1 MSIKIMSMV
10 FDTPLKPTQKLIMLA
25 LADHANDMGGRVFPS
40 MERVA
45 HKVCL
50 SKRQVQR
57 IMNDLRKDGYIEMVH
72 KASRH
77 RPREYRIDLVKLKA
91 IMVEY
96 ETPMKVRGDNMS
108 SLNSIPPTSGV
119 FRGDIAMSPKPSVVK
134 LTDNKVNLGRTKAV
148 RHPDSQH
155 KAIQMYRKITNRY
168 PKKELYTTIIEV
180 IGDKSENDLRP
191 YHQEWLERGY
201 NPMSIKWLTEWVV
214 QGSMPLMKGKGK
226 TSIDT
231 LQEAF
236 NAD

>member
-1 MSIKIMSMV
+1 MSIKVMTMV
-10 FDTPLKPTQKLIMLA
+10 FDAQLKSNQKLVMLA

-40 MERVA
+40 IERVA

-57 IMNDLRKDGYIEMVH
+57 IMNDLRKEGLIHMTH

-96 ETPMKVRGDNMS
+96 EVPVRGDNMTP
-108 SLNSIPPTSGV
+108 LNGQVGVTPT
-119 FRGDIAMSPKPSVVK
+119 SPKPSVVK
-134 LTDNKVNLGRTKAV
+134 LTDNKVNLRTNV
-148 RHPDSQH
+148 PHPDSQH
-155 KAIQMYRKITNRY
+155 PSILVYRSVTNRY
-168 PKKELYTTIIEV
+168 PKKELYTTIIKA
-180 IGDKSENDLRP
+180 IGDKTEDDLRP

-201 NPMSIKWLTEWVV
+201 NPMSIKWLTEWVA
-214 QGSMPLMKGKGK
+214 QGSMPTMKGKGT

-231 LQEAF
+231 LKEAF

>member
-1 MSIKIMSMV
+1 MSIKVMTMV
-10 FDTPLKPTQKLIMLA
+10 FDAQLKSNQKLVMLA

-40 MERVA
+40 IERVA

-57 IMNDLRKDGYIEMVH
+57 IMNDLRKEGLIHMTH

-77 RPREYRIDLVKLKA
+77 RPREYRIDLFMLKA

-96 ETPMKVRGDNMS
+96 EVPVRGDNMTP
-108 SLNSIPPTSGV
+108 LNGQVGV
-119 FRGDIAMSPKPSVVK
+119 TWVSPKPSVVK
-134 LTDNKVNLGRTKAV
+134 LTDNKVNLRTNV
-148 RHPDSQH
+148 PHPDSQH
-155 KAIQMYRKITNRY
+155 PSILVYRSVTKRY
-168 PKKELYTTIIEV
+168 PKKELYTTIIKA
-180 IGDKSENDLRP
+180 IGDKTEDDLRP

-201 NPMSIKWLTEWVV
+201 NPLSIKWLVDWAISGMIPGVT
-214 QGSMPLMKGKGK
+214 SKKA

-231 LQEAF
+231 LKEAF

>member
-1 MSIKIMSMV
+1 MSIKVMTMV
-10 FDTPLKPTQKLIMLA
+10 FDAQLKSNQKLVMLA

-40 MERVA
+40 IERVA

-57 IMNDLRKDGYIEMVH
+57 IMNDLRKEGLIHMTH

-96 ETPMKVRGDNMS
+96 EVPVRGDNMTP
-108 SLNSIPPTSGV
+108 LNGQVGVTPT
-119 FRGDIAMSPKPSVVK
+119 SPKPSVVK
-134 LTDNKVNLGRTKAV
+134 LTDNKVNLRTNV
-148 RHPDSQH
+148 PHPDSQH
-155 KAIQMYRKITNRY
+155 PSILVYRSVTNRY
-168 PKKELYTTIIEV
+168 PKKELYTTIIKA
-180 IGDKSENDLRP
+180 IGDNTEDDLRP

-214 QGSMPLMKGKGK
+214 QGRIPGVTSQKE

-231 LQEAF
+231 LKEAF

>member
-1 MSIKIMSMV
+1 MSIKVMTMV
-10 FDTPLKPTQKLIMLA
+10 FDAQLKSNQKLVMLA
-25 LADHANDMGGRVFPS
+25 LADHANDMGDRVFPS
-40 MERVA
+40 IERVA

-57 IMNDLRKDGYIEMVH
+57 IMNDLRKEGLIHMTH

-77 RPREYRIDLVKLKA
+77 RPREYRIDLVKLKE

-96 ETPMKVRGDNMS
+96 ETPMKVRGDNMTP
-108 SLNSIPPTSGV
+108 LNGQVGVTPT
-119 FRGDIAMSPKPSVVK
+119 SPKPSVVK
-134 LTDNKVNLGRTKAV
+134 LTDNKVNLRTNV
-148 RHPDSQH
+148 PHPDSQH
-155 KAIQMYRKITNRY
+155 PSILVYRSVTNRY
-168 PKKELYTTIIEV
+168 PKKELYTTIIKA
-180 IGDKSENDLRP
+180 IGDNTEDDLRP

-214 QGSMPLMKGKGK
+214 QGRIPGVTSKKA

-231 LQEAF
+231 LKEAF

>member
-1 MSIKIMSMV
+1 MSIKVMTMV
-10 FDTPLKPTQKLIMLA
+10 FDAQLKSNQKLVMLA

-40 MERVA
+40 IERVA

-57 IMNDLRKDGYIEMVH
+57 IMNDLRKEGLIHMTH

-77 RPREYRIDLVKLKA
+77 RPREYRIDLVKLKE

-96 ETPMKVRGDNMS
+96 ETPMKVRGDNMTP
-108 SLNSIPPTSGV
+108 LNGQVGVTPT
-119 FRGDIAMSPKPSVVK
+119 SPKPSVVK
-134 LTDNKVNLGRTKAV
+134 LTDNKVNLRTNV
-148 RHPDSQH
+148 PHPDSQH
-155 KAIQMYRKITNRY
+155 PSILVYRSVTNRY
-168 PKKELYTTIIEV
+168 PKKELYTTIIKA
-180 IGDKSENDLRP
+180 IGDNTEDDLRP

-214 QGSMPLMKGKGK
+214 QGRIPGVTSKKA

-231 LQEAF
+231 LKEAF

>member
-10 FDTPLKPTQKLIMLA
+10 FDTPLKPNQKLIMLA
-25 LADHANDMGGRVFPS
+25 LADHASDSGGRVFPA

-57 IMNDLRKDGYIEMVH
+57 IMNDLRKEGLIHMTH

-96 ETPMKVRGDNMS
+96 EAPVRDDNMS
-108 SLNSIPPTSGV
+108 PLNGKPPTYGG
-119 FRGDIAMSPKPSVVK
+119 FRGDIAVSPEPSVVK
-134 LTDNKVNLGRTKAV
+134 LTDNKVNLRTNV
-148 RHPDSQH
+148 PHPDSQH
-155 KAIQMYRKITNRY
+155 PSILVYRSVTNRY
-168 PKKELYTTIIEV
+168 PKKELYTTIIKA
-180 IGDKSENDLRP
+180 IGDNTEDDLRP

-214 QGSMPLMKGKGK
+214 QGRIPGVTSQKA

-231 LQEAF
+231 LKEAF

>member
-1 MSIKIMSMV
+1 MSIKVMTMV
-10 FDTPLKPTQKLIMLA
+10 FDAQLKSNQKLVMLA

-40 MERVA
+40 IERVA

-57 IMNDLRKDGYIEMVH
+57 IMNDLRKEGLIHMTH

-96 ETPMKVRGDNMS
+96 EVPVRGDNMTP
-108 SLNSIPPTSGV
+108 LNGQVGVTPT
-119 FRGDIAMSPKPSVVK
+119 SPKPSVVK
-134 LTDNKVNLGRTKAV
+134 LTDNKVNLRTNV
-148 RHPDSQH
+148 PHPDSQH
-155 KAIQMYRKITNRY
+155 PSILVYRSVTNRY
-168 PKKELYTTIIEV
+168 PKKELYTTIIKA
-180 IGDKSENDLRP
+180 IGDNTEDDLRP

-214 QGSMPLMKGKGK
+214 QGRIPGVTSQKA

-231 LQEAF
+231 LKEAF

>member
-1 MSIKIMSMV
+1 MSIKVMTMV
-10 FDTPLKPTQKLIMLA
+10 FDAQLKSNQKLVLLA

-40 MERVA
+40 IERVA

-57 IMNDLRKDGYIEMVH
+57 IMNDLRKEGLIHMTH

-96 ETPMKVRGDNMS
+96 EVPVRGDNMTP
-108 SLNSIPPTSGV
+108 LNGQVGVTPT
-119 FRGDIAMSPKPSVVK
+119 SPKPSVVK
-134 LTDNKVNLGRTKAV
+134 LTDNKVNLRTNV
-148 RHPDSQH
+148 PHPDSQH
-155 KAIQMYRKITNRY
+155 PSILVYRSVTNRY
-168 PKKELYTTIIEV
+168 PKKELYTTIIKA
-180 IGDKSENDLRP
+180 IGDKTEDDLRP

-201 NPMSIKWLTEWVV
+201 NPMSIKWLTEWVA
-214 QGSMPLMKGKGK
+214 QGSMPTMKGKGT

-231 LQEAF
+231 LKEAF

>member
-10 FDTPLKPTQKLIMLA
+10 FDTPLKPNQKLIMLA
-25 LADHANDMGGRVFPS
+25 LADHASDSGGRVFPS

-57 IMNDLRKDGYIEMVH
+57 IMNDLRKEGLIHMTH

-96 ETPMKVRGDNMS
+96 EVPVRGDNMTP
-108 SLNSIPPTSGV
+108 LNGQVGVTPT
-119 FRGDIAMSPKPSVVK
+119 SPKPSVVK
-134 LTDNKVNLGRTKAV
+134 LTDNKVNLRTNV
-148 RHPDSQH
+148 PHPDSQH
-155 KAIQMYRKITNRY
+155 PSILVYRSVTNRY
-168 PKKELYTTIIEV
+168 PKKELYTTIIKA
-180 IGDKSENDLRP
+180 IGDKTEDDLRP

-201 NPMSIKWLTEWVV
+201 NPMSIKWLTEWVA
-214 QGSMPLMKGKGK
+214 QGSMPTMKGKGT

-231 LQEAF
+231 LKEAF

>member
-1 MSIKIMSMV
+1 VSIKVMTMV
-10 FDTPLKPTQKLIMLA
+10 FDAQLKSNQKLVMLA
-25 LADHANDMGGRVFPS
+25 LADHANDMGDRVFPS
-40 MERVA
+40 IERVA

-57 IMNDLRKDGYIEMVH
+57 IMNDLRKEGLIHMTH

-77 RPREYRIDLVKLKA
+77 RPREYRIDLVKLKE

-96 ETPMKVRGDNMS
+96 ETPMKVRGDNMTP
-108 SLNSIPPTSGV
+108 LNGQVGVTPT
-119 FRGDIAMSPKPSVVK
+119 SPKPSVVK
-134 LTDNKVNLGRTKAV
+134 LTDNKVNLRTNV
-148 RHPDSQH
+148 PHPDSQH
-155 KAIQMYRKITNRY
+155 PSILVYRSVTNRY
-168 PKKELYTTIIEV
+168 PKKELYTTIIKA
-180 IGDKSENDLRP
+180 IGDNTEDDLRP

-214 QGSMPLMKGKGK
+214 QGRIPGVTSKKA

-231 LQEAF
+231 LKEAF

>member
-1 MSIKIMSMV
+1 VSIKIMSMV
-10 FDTPLKPTQKLIMLA
+10 FDTPLKPNQKLIMLA
-25 LADHANDMGGRVFPS
+25 LADHASDSGGRVFPA

-57 IMNDLRKDGYIEMVH
+57 IMNDLRKEGLIHMTH

-96 ETPMKVRGDNMS
+96 EAPVRDDNMS
-108 SLNSIPPTSGV
+108 PLNGKPPTYGG
-119 FRGDIAMSPKPSVVK
+119 FRGDTAMSPEPSVNLVNV
-134 LTDNKVNLGRTKAV
+134 NKVNLGRTETV

-168 PKKELYTTIIEV
+168 PKKELYETLIEV
-180 IGDKSENDLRP
+180 IGDKTEDDLRP

>member
-1 MSIKIMSMV
+1 VSIKVMTMV
-10 FDTPLKPTQKLIMLA
+10 FDAQLKSNQKLVMLA

-40 MERVA
+40 IERVA

-57 IMNDLRKDGYIEMVH
+57 IMNDLRKEGLIHMTH

-77 RPREYRIDLVKLKA
+77 RPREYRIDLVKLKE

-96 ETPMKVRGDNMS
+96 ETPMKVRGDNMTP
-108 SLNSIPPTSGV
+108 LNGQVGVTPT
-119 FRGDIAMSPKPSVVK
+119 SPKPSVVK
-134 LTDNKVNLGRTKAV
+134 LTDNKVNLRTNV
-148 RHPDSQH
+148 PHPDSQH
-155 KAIQMYRKITNRY
+155 PSILVYRSVTNRY
-168 PKKELYTTIIEV
+168 PKKELYTTIIKA
-180 IGDKSENDLRP
+180 IGDNTEDDLRP

-214 QGSMPLMKGKGK
+214 QGRIPGVTSKKA

-231 LQEAF
+231 LKEAF

>member
-1 MSIKIMSMV
+1 MSIKVMTMV
-10 FDTPLKPTQKLIMLA
+10 FDAQLKSNQKLVMLA

-40 MERVA
+40 IERVA

-57 IMNDLRKDGYIEMVH
+57 IMNDLRKEGLIHMTH

-77 RPREYRIDLVKLKA
+77 RPREYRIDLFMLKA

-96 ETPMKVRGDNMS
+96 EVPVRGDNMTP
-108 SLNSIPPTSGV
+108 LNGQVGVTPT
-119 FRGDIAMSPKPSVVK
+119 SPKPSVVK
-134 LTDNKVNLGRTKAV
+134 LTDNKVNLRTNV
-148 RHPDSQH
+148 PHPDSQH
-155 KAIQMYRKITNRY
+155 PSILVYRSVTKRY
-168 PKKELYTTIIEV
+168 PKKELYTTIIKA
-180 IGDKSENDLRP
+180 IGDKTEDDLRP

-201 NPMSIKWLTEWVV
+201 NPLSIKWLVDWAISGMIPGVT
-214 QGSMPLMKGKGK
+214 SKKA

-231 LQEAF
+231 LKEAF

>member
-1 MSIKIMSMV
+1 MSIKVMTMV
-10 FDTPLKPTQKLIMLA
+10 FDAQLKSNQKLVMLA

-40 MERVA
+40 IERVA

-57 IMNDLRKDGYIEMVH
+57 IMTDLRKEGLIHMTH

-96 ETPMKVRGDNMS
+96 ETPVRGDNMTP
-108 SLNSIPPTSGV
+108 LNGQVGVTPT
-119 FRGDIAMSPKPSVVK
+119 SPKPSVVK
-134 LTDNKVNLGRTKAV
+134 LTDNKVNLRTNV
-148 RHPDSQH
+148 PHPDSQH
-155 KAIQMYRKITNRY
+155 PSILVYRSVTNRY
-168 PKKELYTTIIEV
+168 PKKELYTTIIKA
-180 IGDKSENDLRP
+180 IGDKTEDDLRP

-201 NPMSIKWLTEWVV
+201 NPLSIKWLVDWAISGMIPGVT
-214 QGSMPLMKGKGK
+214 SKKA

-231 LQEAF
+231 LKEAF

>member
-10 FDTPLKPTQKLIMLA
+10 FDAQLKSNQKLVMLA

-40 MERVA
+40 IERVA

-57 IMNDLRKDGYIEMVH
+57 IMNDLRKEGLIHMTH

-96 ETPMKVRGDNMS
+96 ETPVRGDNMTP
-108 SLNSIPPTSGV
+108 LNGQVGV
-119 FRGDIAMSPKPSVVK
+119 TWVSPKPSVVK
-134 LTDNKVNLGRTKAV
+134 LTDNKVNLRTNV
-148 RHPDSQH
+148 PHPDSQH
-155 KAIQMYRKITNRY
+155 PSILVYRSVTNRY
-168 PKKELYTTIIEV
+168 PKKELYTTIIKAIADNTE
-180 IGDKSENDLRP
+180 DDLRP

-214 QGSMPLMKGKGK
+214 QGRIPGVTSKKA

-231 LQEAF
+231 LKEAF